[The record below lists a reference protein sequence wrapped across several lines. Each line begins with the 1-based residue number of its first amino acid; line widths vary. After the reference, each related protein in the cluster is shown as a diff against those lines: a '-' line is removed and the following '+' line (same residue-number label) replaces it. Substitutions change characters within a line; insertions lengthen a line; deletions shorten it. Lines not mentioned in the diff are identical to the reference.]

1 MTHPTSV
8 GWSNCGV
15 TKHRSIFRPLLVL
28 LVALALAASACGG
41 DDDDSSSSAGSG
53 GSSGTKAPLKVGSDI
68 AYAPV
73 EFYKEGTKT
82 PEGLDIDLCGAIA
95 KEMGRA
101 GCSFQN
107 GTFDGLIPA
116 LKAKRFDV
124 IFSAMSDNAD
134 RQKEV
139 DFVDYFTVG
148 TSIIVKKGNPENIS
162 SLDDLCGKTI
172 GLQRGTT
179 QEDVAKKQQ
188 TKCDATGKKLTVL
201 TFDTDVDAQ
210 QALRAG
216 RSVADMNDFPVA
228 VYVVNQTGD
237 FEVVGDQIDAGPYGI
252 AVRKEDT
259 QLRDALVGALKAI
272 IADGGY
278 DKILEKWN
286 VTKGAL
292 KTAAVNGG

>member
-1 MTHPTSV
+1 M
-8 GWSNCGV
+8 
-15 TKHRSIFRPLLVL
+15 KRRSIVRPLLIV
-28 LVALALAASACGG
+28 LVALALVASACGG
-41 DDDDSSSSAGSG
+41 DDDDSSSSSG
-53 GSSGTKAPLKVGSDI
+53 GSGSAAPLKVGSDI

-82 PEGLDIDLCGAIA
+82 ADGIDVDLCGAIA

-107 GTFDGLIPA
+107 VTFDGLIPA

-124 IFSAMSDNAD
+124 IFSAMSDTAA

-148 TSIIVKKGNPENIS
+148 TSIIVKKGNPEKIE

-172 GLQRGTT
+172 GVQRGTT
-179 QEDVAKKQQ
+179 QEEVAKKQK
-188 TKCDATGKKLTVL
+188 TKCESSSSSLDVL

-216 RSVADMNDFPVA
+216 RSIADMNDFPVA
-228 VYVVNQTGD
+228 VYVANQTGD
-237 FEVVGDQIDAGPYGI
+237 FEVVGDQIEAGPYGI
-252 AVRKEDT
+252 AVRKDDT
-259 QLRDALVGALKAI
+259 ALRDQIQKGLKDAI
-272 IADGGY
+272 ASGQY
-278 DKILEKWN
+278 DKILAFWN
-286 VTKGAL
+286 VPQGAL
-292 KTAAVNGG
+292 KTAAINGGS